1 MCFTFLIQ
9 QYADPQ
15 ENNRSYFRF
24 VLYITQIRS
33 GLFFGRFEGNSI
45 LTKNAE
51 TRILLQNSI
60 CLFYN
65 SFFQHF
71 YANLFNK
78 IFFVMF
84 EAVSTQGF

>member
-1 MCFTFLIQ
+1 MCFTFLIK

-60 CLFYN
+60 LSLSQLVFPAPLCKFVLQKLFCN
-65 SFFQHF
+65 
-71 YANLFNK
+71 
-78 IFFVMF
+78 V
-84 EAVSTQGF
+84 